1 MGCFYIFT
9 ALKKKLMKKTL
20 LLLTL
25 MFTVIIL
32 HAQKLH
38 IDGKISDSEK
48 KAIENATVYLLK
60 EKDSSIINYTATNR
74 EGKFSL
80 KIDDVKEPSILKIDA
95 DKLSSYSKKFDK
107 IDQSLSLGDIQ
118 LEKQSIVNNIDEVKI
133 TASPVKIKKDTI
145 EFSAAAIKVR
155 PDSKIEELLKQIP
168 GVEINNEGKITVNG
182 KEVDQIMINGKPF
195 FDKDGKIALQNLPAD
210 IIKNIQFTTTKTKE
224 EELSGTTAKSQNT
237 TINFNI
243 DEKKNKGLLTRL
255 TVGYGSDKRY
265 EASGLASYFK
275 GDTKVSILASSNNIN
290 SQGFSRDE
298 VFDSMGNGRNAWMMQ
313 GGSVS
318 TVGNVTYYNQGGGT
332 RGIQRSTT
340 IGLNYSDKMGKNADL
355 DSFSLMHS
363 DSNTE
368 TRSKVSRS
376 TLLPNYTLQTNSE
389 SNGENESKQYSFDT
403 SVKIKLD
410 SMTSVYLSPRFT
422 KNSSFSFNNLQSST
436 LKNGSLLNES
446 NSYSS
451 NDSENNSFNPYIY
464 FSRKFKKKG
473 RVLSANMNSSISESK
488 RDNLSQSQN
497 TFYDENGITKDNRD
511 QLAKN
516 KNQNSSFNFSAGYT
530 EPISDSSSVNFKIK
544 YEARSARDVR
554 NVNDFDNATGDYT
567 KFNQLL
573 SNNMKQRINQIS
585 PELSYQINKNKLN
598 FWASVNLD
606 ISDMKVY
613 SIYNGQQYDL
623 QKNFTLPEYNLN
635 LYYQLGEG
643 KTLSIYNY
651 SNFNIPT
658 AEQLTPYKDESN
670 PLITYQGNPNLKNTW
685 INNLYLYFNNYNK
698 VKNLSY
704 YFNIGFTYRNNDII
718 NFSTYDNAGKQVV
731 TYNNVSGNKSINA
744 GGGFS
749 KNLKWKNNKLTI
761 NPTFNMNYNYNNGFV
776 DGQSF
781 TSSSYSLNPGLNI
794 VYEIKD
800 KMTIKPSYRLGYS
813 FSNYTNYN
821 LKSVNTANQSLKL
834 ELTNYLLK
842 GNFVFGNDFEYNTN
856 SNIAPGFKK
865 DFYFWNTSLGYSF
878 YKKQFTAKVK
888 IYDVLNQ
895 NQSVKRTITDSYFED
910 REDLIL
916 KRYVMFSISM
926 KLNKFAGKK
935 AQ

>member
-1 MGCFYIFT
+1 
-9 ALKKKLMKKTL
+9 MKKTIL
-20 LLLTL
+20 LVTL

-60 EKDSSIINYTATNR
+60 EKDSTIINYTATNR

-80 KIDDVKEPSILKIDA
+80 KIDNVKEPSILKIDA
-95 DKLSSYSKKFDK
+95 DKLFSYSKKFEK
-107 IDQSLSLGDIQ
+107 IDHSLSLGDIQ
-118 LEKQSIVNNIDEVKI
+118 LEKQSIVNNIDEIKL

-168 GVEINNEGKITVNG
+168 GVEISNEGKITVNG

-195 FDKDGKIALQNLPAD
+195 FEKNGKIALQNLPAD

-224 EELSGTTAKSQNT
+224 EELSGKAAKSQNT

-265 EASGLASYFK
+265 ETSGLASYFK

-298 VFDSMGNGRNAWMMQ
+298 VFDSMGNGRNAWIMQ
-313 GGSVS
+313 EKSLS
-318 TVGNVTYYNQGGGT
+318 TVGNMTYYNSQDEIK
-332 RGIQRSTT
+332 GIQRSTI
-340 IGLNYSDKMGKNADL
+340 IGLNYSDKMGGNADL
-355 DSFSLMHS
+355 DSFSLMNS

-376 TLLPNYTLQTNSE
+376 TLLPMYTLQTNSE
-389 SNGENESKQYSFDT
+389 SNGESESKQYSFDT
-403 SVKIKLD
+403 SAKIKLD
-410 SMTSVYLSPRFT
+410 SMTSIYLSPMFT
-422 KNSSFSFNNLQSST
+422 KNSSFSFNNSRSST
-436 LKNGSLLNES
+436 LNNAGLLNES
-446 NSYSS
+446 NVYSS
-451 NDSENNSFNPYIY
+451 NDSESNSFDPYIY

-473 RVLSANMNSSISESK
+473 RLISANINSMISESK

-497 TFYDENGITKDNRD
+497 TFYQPNGTTVDNRD
-511 QLAKN
+511 QLAQN
-516 KNQNSSFNFSAGYT
+516 KNQNSNFNFSAGYT
-530 EPISDSSSVNFKIK
+530 EPVSDSSSVSFEVK
-544 YEARSARDVR
+544 YETRSARVSR
-554 NVNDFDNATGDYT
+554 NVNDFDNTTGDYT

-585 PELSYQINKNKLN
+585 PEINYQINKNKLN
-598 FWASVNLD
+598 FWASVNLN
-606 ISDMKVY
+606 ISDMKVN

-623 QKNFTLPEYNLN
+623 QKNFILPEYNLN

-643 KTLSIYNY
+643 KNLSIYNY
-651 SNFNIPT
+651 SNYTIPT

-670 PLITYQGNPNLKNTW
+670 PLITYKGNPDLKNTW
-685 INNLYLYFNNYNK
+685 TNNLYLYFNNFNK
-698 VKNLSY
+698 VKDLSY
-704 YFNIGFTYRNNDII
+704 YFSIGFTYRNNDIV

-749 KNLKWKNNKLTI
+749 KTLKWKNSKLTI
-761 NPTFNMNYNYNNGFV
+761 SPTFKMNYAYNNGLI
-776 DGQSF
+776 DGKAF
-781 TSSSYSLNPGLNI
+781 TSNSYNLNPGLNLI
-794 VYEIKD
+794 YEIKD
-800 KMTIKPSYRLGYS
+800 KMTIKPSYKLGYS

-821 LKSVNTANQSLKL
+821 VTSVNTENQSLKL
-834 ELTNYLLK
+834 ELTNYILK
-842 GNFVFGNDFEYNTN
+842 GRFVFGNDFEYNTN

-895 NQSVKRTITDSYFED
+895 NQSIKRTITDSYFED

-916 KRYVMFSISM
+916 KRYIMFSISM
-926 KLNKFAGKK
+926 KLNKFAEKK
-935 AQ
+935 TND

>member
-1 MGCFYIFT
+1 
-9 ALKKKLMKKTL
+9 MKKTL

-60 EKDSSIINYTATNR
+60 EKDSSIINYTATNK

-80 KIDDVKEPSILKIDA
+80 KIDDMKEPSILKIDA
-95 DKLSSYSKKFDK
+95 DKLSSYSKKFEK
-107 IDQSLSLGDIQ
+107 INQSLSLGDIQ
-118 LEKQSIVNNIDEVKI
+118 LEKQGIMNMIDEVKI
-133 TASPVKIKKDTI
+133 TVSPVKIKKDTI

-168 GVEINNEGKITVNG
+168 GVEISNEGKITVNG
-182 KEVDQIMINGKPF
+182 KDVDQIMINGKPF

-224 EELSGTTAKSQNT
+224 EELSGKAAKSQNT

-275 GDTKVSILASSNNIN
+275 GDTKISLLASSNNIN

-318 TVGNVTYYNQGGGT
+318 TVGNVTYFNQGGGT
-332 RGIQRSTT
+332 KGIQRSTT
-340 IGLNYSDKMGKNADL
+340 IGLNYSDKLGKDADL

-376 TLLPNYTLQTNSE
+376 TLLPTYTLQTNSE

-403 SVKIKLD
+403 SAKIKLD
-410 SMTSVYLSPRFT
+410 SMTSIYLSPRFT
-422 KNSSFSFNNLQSST
+422 KNSSFSFNNSRSSS
-436 LKNGSLLNES
+436 LRNGSLLNES
-446 NSYSS
+446 NAYSS
-451 NDSENNSFNPYIY
+451 NDSESNSFNPYLY
-464 FSRKFKKKG
+464 FSRKFRKKG
-473 RVLSANMNSSISESK
+473 RSISANMNSSISESR
-488 RDNLSQSQN
+488 RDNLNQSQN
-497 TFYDENGITKDNRD
+497 TFYQSNGISTDNRD

-516 KNQNSSFNFSAGYT
+516 KNQNSSFNFNAGYT
-530 EPISDSSSVNFKIK
+530 EPVSDSSSVSFEVK
-544 YEARSARDVR
+544 YETRSTRDFR
-554 NVNDFDNATGDYT
+554 NVNDFDNTTGDYT
-567 KFNQLL
+567 KYNQLL

-585 PELSYQINKNKLN
+585 PELTYQINKKKLN
-598 FWASVNLD
+598 FWASMNLD
-606 ISDMKVY
+606 ISDMKVN

-623 QKNFTLPEYNLN
+623 QKNFVLPQYNVN
-635 LYYQLGEG
+635 LYYQLSEG
-643 KTLSIYNY
+643 KTLNIYNY
-651 SNFNIPT
+651 SNFTIPT

-670 PLITYQGNPNLKNTW
+670 PLITYQGNPDLKNTW
-685 INNLYLYFNNYNK
+685 TNNLYLYFNNYNK
-698 VKNLSY
+698 VKDLSY

-718 NFSTYDNAGKQVV
+718 NFSTYDNAGKQVI
-731 TYNNVSGNKSINA
+731 TYDNVSGNKSINA

-749 KNLKWKNNKLTI
+749 KVLKWKNNKLII
-761 NPTFNMNYNYNNGFV
+761 NPRLTMNYAYNNGFI

-781 TSSSYSLNPGLNI
+781 TSNSYNLNPGLNLT
-794 VYEIKD
+794 YEIKD

-821 LKSVNTANQSLKL
+821 VTNVNTANQSLKL
-834 ELTNYLLK
+834 ELTNYMLK

-895 NQSVKRTITDSYFED
+895 NQSVRRTITDSYFED

-916 KRYVMFSISM
+916 KRYIMFSISM

-935 AQ
+935 K

>member
-1 MGCFYIFT
+1 
-9 ALKKKLMKKTL
+9 MKKTL
-20 LLLTL
+20 VLLAL
-25 MFTVIIL
+25 MFTAFIL

-60 EKDSSIINYTATNR
+60 EKDSSIINYTATNK

-95 DKLSSYSKKFDK
+95 DKLSSYSKKFEK
-107 IDQSLSLGDIQ
+107 IDQALSLGDIQ

-168 GVEINNEGKITVNG
+168 GVEISNDGKITVNG

-224 EELSGTTAKSQNT
+224 EELSGKAAQSQNT

-368 TRSKVSRS
+368 SRSKVSRS

-410 SMTSVYLSPRFT
+410 SMTSVYFSPRFT
-422 KNSSFSFNNLQSST
+422 KNSSFSFNNSQSST

-516 KNQNSSFNFSAGYT
+516 KNQNSSFNFSAGYS

-544 YEARSARDVR
+544 YEARSARDLR
-554 NVNDFDNATGDYT
+554 NVNDFDNTTGDYT

-606 ISDMKVY
+606 ISDMKVN

-623 QKNFTLPEYNLN
+623 QKNFVLPEYNLN

-761 NPTFNMNYNYNNGFV
+761 NPTFNMNYNYNNGFI

-781 TSSSYSLNPGLNI
+781 TSSSYNLNPGLNL

-834 ELTNYLLK
+834 ELTNYMLK
-842 GNFVFGNDFEYNTN
+842 GGFVFGNDFEYNTN

-895 NQSVKRTITDSYFED
+895 NQSVRRTITDSYFED

-916 KRYVMFSISM
+916 KRYIMFSISM

-935 AQ
+935 L

>member
-1 MGCFYIFT
+1 
-9 ALKKKLMKKTL
+9 
-20 LLLTL
+20 

-48 KAIENATVYLLK
+48 KSIENATVYLLK
-60 EKDSSIINYTATNR
+60 VKDSSIVNYTATNK

-80 KIDDVKEPSILKIDA
+80 KIDELKEPSILKIDA
-95 DKLSSYSKKFDK
+95 EKVSSYTKKFEK

-118 LEKQSIVNNIDEVKI
+118 LEKPGLVNAIDEVKI
-133 TASPVKIKKDTI
+133 TVSPVKIKKDTI
-145 EFSAAAIKVR
+145 EFNAAAIKVR

-168 GVEINNEGKITVNG
+168 GVEINNDGKITVNG

-224 EELSGTTAKSQNT
+224 EELSGKAPKSQNT
-237 TINFNI
+237 TINFTI

-275 GDTKVSILASSNNIN
+275 GNTKISLLASSNNIN

-313 GGSVS
+313 GGTVS
-318 TVGNVTYYNQGGGT
+318 TVGNVTYFNQGGGT
-332 RGIQRSTT
+332 KGIQRSTT
-340 IGLNYSDKMGKNADL
+340 IGLNYSDKLGKDADL
-355 DSFSLMHS
+355 DSFSVMHS

-376 TLLPNYTLQTNSE
+376 TLLPDYTLQTHSE
-389 SNGENESKQYSFDT
+389 SNGENESKQYNFDA

-410 SMTSVYLSPRFT
+410 SMTSIYLSPRFT
-422 KNSSFSFNNLQSST
+422 KNKSFSFNNLKSST
-436 LKNGSLLNES
+436 LRNGSLLNES
-446 NSYSS
+446 NAYSS
-451 NDSENNSFNPYIY
+451 NDSESNSFNPYLY
-464 FSRKFKKKG
+464 FSRKFRKKG
-473 RVLSANMNSSISESK
+473 RSVSANMNSSISESR
-488 RDNLSQSQN
+488 RDNLNQSQN
-497 TFYDENGITKDNRD
+497 TFYQQSGTTFDNRD

-516 KNQNSSFNFSAGYT
+516 KNQNNSFNFNAGYT
-530 EPISDSSSVNFKIK
+530 EPISDSSSVSFEVK
-544 YEARSARDVR
+544 YETRSSTDLR
-554 NVNDFDNATGDYT
+554 NVNDFDNATGNYS

-585 PELSYQINKNKLN
+585 PELTYQINKNKLN
-598 FWASVNLD
+598 FWASAKLNV
-606 ISDMKVY
+606 SDMKVN
-613 SIYNGQQYDL
+613 SLYNGQQYNL
-623 QKNFTLPEYNLN
+623 QKNFTLPEYNIN

-643 KTLSIYNY
+643 KILSIYNY
-651 SNFNIPT
+651 SNFTIPT

-670 PLITYQGNPNLKNTW
+670 PLATFQGNPHLKNTW
-685 INNLYLYFNNYNK
+685 SNSLSLYFNNYNK
-698 VKNLSY
+698 VKFISY
-704 YFNIGFTYRNNDII
+704 YINIGFTYRNNDII
-718 NFSTYDNAGKQVV
+718 NFSTYDNTGKQIV
-731 TYNNVSGNKSINA
+731 TYDNVSGNKSINA

-749 KNLKWKNNKLTI
+749 KTLKWKNNTLTI
-761 NPTFNMNYNYNNGFV
+761 NPRFNMNYAYNNGFI

-781 TSSSYSLNPGLNI
+781 TSNSYNLNPGLNL

-800 KMTIKPSYRLGYS
+800 KITIRPSYRIGYS
-813 FSNYTNYN
+813 FSNYTNYSVTN
-821 LKSVNTANQSLKL
+821 VNTTNQSLKL

-888 IYDVLNQ
+888 VYDVLNQ
-895 NQSVKRTITDSYFED
+895 NQSVRRTITDSYFED

-916 KRYVMFSISM
+916 KRYIMFSISM

>member
-1 MGCFYIFT
+1 
-9 ALKKKLMKKTL
+9 MKKTL
-20 LLLTL
+20 MLLAL
-25 MFTVIIL
+25 MFTAFIL

-38 IDGKISDSEK
+38 LDGKILDSEK

-60 EKDSSIINYTATNR
+60 EKDSSIVNYTATNK

-80 KIDDVKEPSILKIDA
+80 KLDDMKEPSILKIDA
-95 DKLSSYSKKFDK
+95 DKLSSYSKKFQK

-118 LEKQSIVNNIDEVKI
+118 LEKQGIVNAIDEVKI
-133 TASPVKIKKDTI
+133 TVSPVKIKKDTI

-168 GVEINNEGKITVNG
+168 GVEINNDGKITVNG

-224 EELSGTTAKSQNT
+224 EELSGKTAKSQNT

-265 EASGLASYFK
+265 EGSGLASYFK

-318 TVGNVTYYNQGGGT
+318 TTGNVTYYNQGGGT

-340 IGLNYSDKMGKNADL
+340 IGLNYSDKLGKDADL

-376 TLLPNYTLQTNSE
+376 TLLPSYTLQTNSE
-389 SNGENESKQYSFDT
+389 SNGENESKQYSFDA
-403 SVKIKLD
+403 SAKIKLD
-410 SMTSVYLSPRFT
+410 SLTSIYISPRFS
-422 KNSSFSFNNLQSST
+422 KNSSFSFNNSQSSS

-446 NSYSS
+446 NSYSR

-473 RVLSANMNSSISESK
+473 RVLSANMNSSISEST
-488 RDNLSQSQN
+488 RDNLNQSQN
-497 TFYDENGITKDNRD
+497 TFYQENATTVDNRD
-511 QLAKN
+511 QLARN
-516 KNQNSSFNFSAGYT
+516 KNQNSTFNFRAGYT
-530 EPISDSSSVNFKIK
+530 EPVSDSSSVSFEVK
-544 YEARSARDVR
+544 YETRSARDLR

-567 KFNQLL
+567 KYNQLL

-585 PELSYQINKNKLN
+585 PEITYQISKNKLN
-598 FWASVNLD
+598 FWATANLD
-606 ISDMKVY
+606 ISDMKVN

-623 QKNFTLPEYNLN
+623 QKSFVLPEYNLN
-635 LYYQLGEG
+635 LYYTLGEG
-643 KTLSIYNY
+643 KVLSVYNY
-651 SNFNIPT
+651 SNFTIPT

-670 PLITYQGNPNLKNTW
+670 PLATFQGNPDLKNTW
-685 INNLYLYFNNYNK
+685 TNNLYLYFNNYNK
-698 VKNLSY
+698 VKDLSY

-718 NFSTYDNAGKQVV
+718 NFTKYDNAGKQIV
-731 TYNNVSGNKSINA
+731 TYDNVSGNKSINA

-749 KNLKWKNNKLTI
+749 KTLKWKNNKLTI
-761 NPTFNMNYNYNNGFV
+761 NPRFSMNYAYNNGFI

-781 TSSSYSLNPGLNI
+781 TSNSYNLNPGLNLI
-794 VYEIKD
+794 YEIKD

-821 LKSVNTANQSLKL
+821 VKSVNTANQALKL
-834 ELTNYLLK
+834 ELTNYMLQ
-842 GNFVFGNDFEYNTN
+842 GRFVFGNDFEYNTN

-916 KRYVMFSISM
+916 KRYIMFSISM

-935 AQ
+935 M

>member
-1 MGCFYIFT
+1 
-9 ALKKKLMKKTL
+9 MKKTL
-20 LLLTL
+20 MLLAL
-25 MFTVIIL
+25 MFTAFIL

-38 IDGKISDSEK
+38 LDGKILDSEK

-60 EKDSSIINYTATNR
+60 EKDSSIVNYTATNK

-80 KIDDVKEPSILKIDA
+80 KLDDMKEPSILKIDA
-95 DKLSSYSKKFDK
+95 DKLSSFSKKFQK

-118 LEKQSIVNNIDEVKI
+118 LEKQGIVNAIDEVKI
-133 TASPVKIKKDTI
+133 TVSPVKIKKDTI

-168 GVEINNEGKITVNG
+168 GVEISNDGKITVNG

-224 EELSGTTAKSQNT
+224 EELSGKTAKSQNT

-265 EASGLASYFK
+265 EGSGLASYFK

-318 TVGNVTYYNQGGGT
+318 TTGNVTYYNQGGST
-332 RGIQRSTT
+332 RGVQRSTT
-340 IGLNYSDKMGKNADL
+340 IGMNYSDKLGKDADL

-376 TLLPNYTLQTNSE
+376 TLLPSYTLQTNSE
-389 SNGENESKQYSFDT
+389 NNGENESKQYSFDA
-403 SVKIKLD
+403 SAKIKLD
-410 SMTSVYLSPRFT
+410 SLTSIYISPRFS
-422 KNSSFSFNNLQSST
+422 KNSSFSFNNSQSSS

-446 NSYSS
+446 NSYSR

-473 RVLSANMNSSISESK
+473 RVLSANMNSSISEST
-488 RDNLSQSQN
+488 RDNLNQSQN
-497 TFYDENGITKDNRD
+497 TFYQENATTVDNRD
-511 QLAKN
+511 QLARN
-516 KNQNSSFNFSAGYT
+516 KNQNSTFNFRAGYT
-530 EPISDSSSVNFKIK
+530 EPVSDSSSVSFEVK
-544 YEARSARDVR
+544 YETRSARDLR

-567 KFNQLL
+567 KYNQLL

-585 PELSYQINKNKLN
+585 PEITYQISKSKLN
-598 FWASVNLD
+598 FWATANLD
-606 ISDMKVY
+606 ISDMKVN

-623 QKNFTLPEYNLN
+623 QKSFVLPEYNLN
-635 LYYQLGEG
+635 LYYTLGEG
-643 KTLSIYNY
+643 KVLSVYNY
-651 SNFNIPT
+651 ANFTIPT

-670 PLITYQGNPNLKNTW
+670 PLATFQGNPDLKNTW
-685 INNLYLYFNNYNK
+685 TNNLYLYFNNYNK
-698 VKNLSY
+698 VKDLSY

-718 NFSTYDNAGKQVV
+718 NFTKYDNAGKQIV
-731 TYNNVSGNKSINA
+731 TYDNVSGNKSINA

-749 KNLKWKNNKLTI
+749 KTLKWKNNKLTI
-761 NPTFNMNYNYNNGFV
+761 NPRFSMNYAYNNGFI

-781 TSSSYSLNPGLNI
+781 TSNSYNLNPGLNLI
-794 VYEIKD
+794 YEIKD

-821 LKSVNTANQSLKL
+821 VKSVNTANQALKL
-834 ELTNYLLK
+834 ELTNYMLQ
-842 GNFVFGNDFEYNTN
+842 GRFVFGNDFEYNTN

-916 KRYVMFSISM
+916 KRYIMFSISM

-935 AQ
+935 M

>member
-1 MGCFYIFT
+1 
-9 ALKKKLMKKTL
+9 MKKTL

-48 KAIENATVYLLK
+48 KSIENATVYLLK
-60 EKDSSIINYTATNR
+60 VKDSSIVNYTATNK

-80 KIDDVKEPSILKIDA
+80 KIDELKEPSILKIDA
-95 DKLSSYSKKFDK
+95 EKVSSYTKKFEK

-118 LEKQSIVNNIDEVKI
+118 LEKQGLVNAIDEIKI
-133 TASPVKIKKDTI
+133 TVSPVKIKKDTI
-145 EFSAAAIKVR
+145 EFNAAAIKVR

-168 GVEINNEGKITVNG
+168 GVEINNDGKITVNG

-224 EELSGTTAKSQNT
+224 EELSGKAPKSQNT
-237 TINFNI
+237 TINFTI

-275 GDTKVSILASSNNIN
+275 RNTKISLLASSNNIN

-313 GGSVS
+313 GGTVS
-318 TVGNVTYYNQGGGT
+318 TVGNVTYFNQGGGT
-332 RGIQRSTT
+332 KGIQRSTT
-340 IGLNYSDKMGKNADL
+340 IGLNYSDKLGKDADL
-355 DSFSLMHS
+355 DSFSVMHS

-376 TLLPNYTLQTNSE
+376 TLLPDYTLQTHSE
-389 SNGENESKQYSFDT
+389 SNGENESKQYNFDA

-410 SMTSVYLSPRFT
+410 SMTSIYLSPRFT
-422 KNSSFSFNNLQSST
+422 KNKSFSFNNLKSST
-436 LKNGSLLNES
+436 LRNGSLLNES
-446 NSYSS
+446 NAYSS
-451 NDSENNSFNPYIY
+451 NDSESNSFNPYLY
-464 FSRKFKKKG
+464 FSRKFRKKG
-473 RVLSANMNSSISESK
+473 RSVSANMNSSISESR
-488 RDNLSQSQN
+488 RDNLNQSQN
-497 TFYDENGITKDNRD
+497 TFYQQSGTTFDNRD

-516 KNQNSSFNFSAGYT
+516 KNQNNSFNFNAGYT
-530 EPISDSSSVNFKIK
+530 EPISDSSSVSFEVK
-544 YEARSARDVR
+544 YETRSSTDLR
-554 NVNDFDNATGDYT
+554 NVNDFDNATGNYS

-585 PELSYQINKNKLN
+585 PELTYQINKNKLN
-598 FWASVNLD
+598 FWASAKLNV
-606 ISDMKVY
+606 SDMKVN
-613 SIYNGQQYDL
+613 SLYNGQQYNL
-623 QKNFTLPEYNLN
+623 QKNFTLPEYNVN

-643 KTLSIYNY
+643 KILSIYNY
-651 SNFNIPT
+651 SNFTIPT

-670 PLITYQGNPNLKNTW
+670 PLATYQGNPDLKNTW
-685 INNLYLYFNNYNK
+685 SNSLSLYFNNYNK
-698 VKNLSY
+698 VKFISY
-704 YFNIGFTYRNNDII
+704 YINIGFTYRNNDII
-718 NFSTYDNAGKQVV
+718 NFSTYDNTGKQIV
-731 TYNNVSGNKSINA
+731 TYDNVSGNKSINA

-749 KNLKWKNNKLTI
+749 KTLKWKNNTLTI
-761 NPTFNMNYNYNNGFV
+761 NPRFNMNYAYNNGFI

-781 TSSSYSLNPGLNI
+781 TSNSYNLNPGLNL

-800 KMTIKPSYRLGYS
+800 KITIRPSYRIGYS
-813 FSNYTNYN
+813 FSNYTNYSVTN
-821 LKSVNTANQSLKL
+821 VNTTNQSLKL

-888 IYDVLNQ
+888 VYDVLNQ
-895 NQSVKRTITDSYFED
+895 NQSVRRTITDSYFED

-916 KRYVMFSISM
+916 KRYIMFSISM

>member
-1 MGCFYIFT
+1 MFLYFYGSE
-9 ALKKKLMKKTL
+9 KKLMKKTL

-80 KIDDVKEPSILKIDA
+80 KIDDMKEPSILKIDA
-95 DKLSSYSKKFDK
+95 DKLSSYSKKFEK

-118 LEKQSIVNNIDEVKI
+118 LEKQGIVNSIDEVKI
-133 TASPVKIKKDTI
+133 TVSPVKIKKDTI
-145 EFSAAAIKVR
+145 EFNAAAIKVR

-168 GVEINNEGKITVNG
+168 GVEISNEGKITVNG

-224 EELSGTTAKSQNT
+224 EELSGKAAKSQNT

-275 GDTKVSILASSNNIN
+275 GDTKISLLASSNNIN

-318 TVGNVTYYNQGGGT
+318 TVGNVTYYSQGGGAK
-332 RGIQRSTT
+332 GIQRSTT
-340 IGLNYSDKMGKNADL
+340 IGLNYSDKLGKDADL

-363 DSNTE
+363 DSNME

-376 TLLPNYTLQTNSE
+376 TLLPTYTLQTSSE

-410 SMTSVYLSPRFT
+410 SMTSIYLSPRFT
-422 KNSSFSFNNLQSST
+422 KNSSFNFNNSRSST
-436 LKNGSLLNES
+436 LNNGKLVNES
-446 NSYSS
+446 NAYSS
-451 NDSENNSFNPYIY
+451 NDSESSSFNPYLY

-473 RVLSANMNSSISESK
+473 RSISANMNSSISESR
-488 RDNLSQSQN
+488 RDNLNQSQN
-497 TFYDENGITKDNRD
+497 TFYQPSGTTADNRD

-530 EPISDSSSVNFKIK
+530 EPVSDSSSVSFEVK
-544 YEARSARDVR
+544 YETRSSRDLR
-554 NVNDFDNATGDYT
+554 NVNDFDNTTGDYT

-585 PELSYQINKNKLN
+585 PEFTYQLSKKKLN
-598 FWASVNLD
+598 FWASMNLD
-606 ISDMKVY
+606 ISDMKVN

-623 QKNFTLPEYNLN
+623 QKNFVLPQYNVN
-635 LYYQLGEG
+635 LYYNLTEG
-643 KTLSIYNY
+643 KTLSFYNY
-651 SNFNIPT
+651 SNFTIPT

-685 INNLYLYFNNYNK
+685 TNNLYLYFNNYNK
-698 VKNLSY
+698 VKDLSY
-704 YFNIGFTYRNNDII
+704 YFNVGFTYRNNDII
-718 NFSTYDNAGKQVV
+718 NFSTYDNAGKQVI
-731 TYNNVSGNKSINA
+731 TYDNVSGNKSINA

-749 KNLKWKNNKLTI
+749 KVLKWKNNKLII
-761 NPTFNMNYNYNNGFV
+761 NPRFTMNYAYNNGFI
-776 DGQSF
+776 DGQAF
-781 TSSSYSLNPGLNI
+781 TSKTYSLNPGLNLT
-794 VYEIKD
+794 YEIKD
-800 KMTIKPSYRLGYS
+800 KMTIKPSYRLGYN

-821 LKSVNTANQSLKL
+821 ITNVNTANQSLKL
-834 ELTNYLLK
+834 ELTNYMLQ
-842 GNFVFGNDFEYNTN
+842 GRFVFGNDFEYNTN
-856 SNIAPGFKK
+856 SNIAPGFKR

-895 NQSVKRTITDSYFED
+895 NQSVRRTITDSYFED

-916 KRYVMFSISM
+916 KRYIMFSISM

-935 AQ
+935 TQ

>member
-1 MGCFYIFT
+1 
-9 ALKKKLMKKTL
+9 MKKTL

-48 KAIENATVYLLK
+48 KSIENATVYLLK
-60 EKDSSIINYTATNR
+60 VKDSSIVNYTATNK

-80 KIDDVKEPSILKIDA
+80 KIDELKEPSILKIDA
-95 DKLSSYSKKFDK
+95 EKVSSYTKKFEK

-118 LEKQSIVNNIDEVKI
+118 LEKQSLLNAIDEVKI
-133 TASPVKIKKDTI
+133 TVSPVKIKKDTI
-145 EFSAAAIKVR
+145 EFNAAAIKVR

-168 GVEINNEGKITVNG
+168 GVEINNDGKITVNG

-224 EELSGTTAKSQNT
+224 EELSGKAPKSQNT
-237 TINFNI
+237 TINFTI

-275 GDTKVSILASSNNIN
+275 GNTKISLLASSNNIN

-313 GGSVS
+313 GGTVS
-318 TVGNVTYYNQGGGT
+318 TVGNVTYFNQGGGT
-332 RGIQRSTT
+332 KGIQRSTT
-340 IGLNYSDKMGKNADL
+340 IGFNYSDKLGKDADL
-355 DSFSLMHS
+355 DSFSVMHS

-376 TLLPNYTLQTNSE
+376 TLLPDYTLQTHSE
-389 SNGENESKQYSFDT
+389 SNGENESKQYNFDA

-410 SMTSVYLSPRFT
+410 SMTSIYLSPRFT
-422 KNSSFSFNNLQSST
+422 KNKSFSFNNLKSST
-436 LKNGSLLNES
+436 LRNGSLLNES
-446 NSYSS
+446 NAYSS
-451 NDSENNSFNPYIY
+451 NDSESNSFNPYLY
-464 FSRKFKKKG
+464 FSRKFRKKG
-473 RVLSANMNSSISESK
+473 RSVSANMNSSISESR
-488 RDNLSQSQN
+488 RDNLNQSQN
-497 TFYDENGITKDNRD
+497 TFYQQSGTTFDNRD
-511 QLAKN
+511 QLARN
-516 KNQNSSFNFSAGYT
+516 KNQNNSFNFNAGYT
-530 EPISDSSSVNFKIK
+530 EPISDSSSVSFEVK
-544 YEARSARDVR
+544 YETRSSTDLR
-554 NVNDFDNATGDYT
+554 NVNDFDNATGNYS

-585 PELSYQINKNKLN
+585 PELTYQINKNKLN
-598 FWASVNLD
+598 FWASAKLNV
-606 ISDMKVY
+606 SDMKVN
-613 SIYNGQQYDL
+613 SLYNGQQYNL
-623 QKNFTLPEYNLN
+623 QKNFTLPEYNVN

-643 KTLSIYNY
+643 KILSIYNY
-651 SNFNIPT
+651 SNFTIPT

-670 PLITYQGNPNLKNTW
+670 PLATFQGNPDLKNTW
-685 INNLYLYFNNYNK
+685 SNSLSLYFNNYNK
-698 VKNLSY
+698 VKFISY
-704 YFNIGFTYRNNDII
+704 YINIGFTYRNNDII
-718 NFSTYDNAGKQVV
+718 NFSTYDNTGKQIV
-731 TYNNVSGNKSINA
+731 TYDNVSGNKSINA

-749 KNLKWKNNKLTI
+749 KTLKWKNNTLTI
-761 NPTFNMNYNYNNGFV
+761 NPRFNMNYAYNNGFI

-781 TSSSYSLNPGLNI
+781 TSNSYNLNPGLNL

-800 KMTIKPSYRLGYS
+800 KITIRPSYRIGYS
-813 FSNYTNYN
+813 FSNYTNYSVTN
-821 LKSVNTANQSLKL
+821 VNTTNQSLKL

-888 IYDVLNQ
+888 VYDVLNQ
-895 NQSVKRTITDSYFED
+895 NQSVRRTITDSYFED

-916 KRYVMFSISM
+916 KRYIMFSISM

>member
-1 MGCFYIFT
+1 
-9 ALKKKLMKKTL
+9 MKKTL
-20 LLLTL
+20 LLLAL
-25 MFTVIIL
+25 MFTAFIL

-48 KAIENATVYLLK
+48 KAVQNATVYLLK
-60 EKDSSIINYTATNR
+60 EKDSSIVNYTATNK

-80 KIDDVKEPSILKIDA
+80 KIDDMKEPSILKIDA
-95 DKLSSYSKKFDK
+95 EKQSPYSKKFEK
-107 IDQSLSLGDIQ
+107 IDQSISLGDIQ
-118 LEKQSIVNNIDEVKI
+118 LEKQSIINNIDEIKI

-145 EFSAAAIKVR
+145 EFSASAIKVR

-168 GVEINNEGKITVNG
+168 GVEISNEGKITVNG

-224 EELSGTTAKSQNT
+224 EELSGKAPKSQNT

-298 VFDSMGNGRNAWMMQ
+298 VFDSMGSGRNAWMMQ

-318 TVGNVTYYNQGGGT
+318 TVGSTTYYNQGGGT
-332 RGIQRSTT
+332 KGIQRSTT
-340 IGLNYSDKMGKNADL
+340 IGLNYSDKMGKDADL

-368 TRSKVSRS
+368 TRSKISRS
-376 TLLPNYTLQTNSE
+376 TLLPDYTLQTNSE

-403 SVKIKLD
+403 SVNVKLD
-410 SMTSVYLSPRFT
+410 SLTSIYFSPRFS
-422 KNSSFSFNNLQSST
+422 KNSSFSFNNSRSSS

-451 NDSENNSFNPYIY
+451 NDSENNSFNPNIY
-464 FSRKFKKKG
+464 FSRRFKKKG
-473 RVLSANMNSSISESK
+473 RSVSANINSSISESK
-488 RDNLSQSQN
+488 RDNLNQSQN
-497 TFYDENGITKDNRD
+497 TFYQQSGTTVDNRD

-516 KNQNSSFNFSAGYT
+516 KNQNNTFNFNAGYT
-530 EPISDSSSVNFKIK
+530 EPISDSSSVSFEVK
-544 YEARSARDVR
+544 YETRSSRDLR

-567 KFNQLL
+567 KYNQLL
-573 SNNMKQRINQIS
+573 SNNMRQRINQIS
-585 PELSYQINKNKLN
+585 PELAYQINKNKLN
-598 FWASVNLD
+598 FWASVHLN
-606 ISDMKVY
+606 ISDMKVN
-613 SIYNGQQYDL
+613 SIFNGQQYDL
-623 QKNFTLPEYNLN
+623 QKNFVLPEYDLN

-643 KTLSIYNY
+643 KNLSIYNS
-651 SNFNIPT
+651 SNYTIPT
-658 AEQLTPYKDESN
+658 AEQLTPYKDETN
-670 PLITYQGNPNLKNTW
+670 PLATYQGNPDLKNTW
-685 INNLYLYFNNYNK
+685 TNNLSLYFSNYNK
-698 VKNLSY
+698 VKDLSY
-704 YFNIGFTYRNNDII
+704 YINVGFTYRNNDII
-718 NFSTYDNAGKQVV
+718 NFTKYDNAGKQIV
-731 TYNNVSGNKSINA
+731 TYDNVSGNKSINA
-744 GGGFS
+744 SGGLS
-749 KNLKWKNNKLTI
+749 KTLKWNNNKLTI
-761 NPTFNMNYNYNNGFV
+761 SPRFSMNYAYNNGFI

-781 TSSSYSLNPGLNI
+781 TSNSYNLNPGLNL

-821 LKSVNTANQSLKL
+821 ISRVNTANQSLKL
-834 ELTNYLLK
+834 ELTNYMLK
-842 GNFVFGNDFEYNTN
+842 GRFVFGNDFEYNTS

-888 IYDVLNQ
+888 VYDVLNQ

-916 KRYVMFSISM
+916 KRYIMFSISM

-935 AQ
+935 M